1 MLRYPKE
8 LLSLIAYLK
17 RLPGVG
23 KKSAERFAFE
33 FLNWG
38 SEELRNLAKLFGQF
52 KECIQTCEKC
62 GCLMDRGHCPFCTAP
77 DRNHHIM
84 CVTENPRD
92 VYAIEETNVFQGV
105 YHVLGS
111 LLSPIDGRPPEVLN
125 LPLLKERITHLKI
138 QELILAFDSTIEG
151 DATALFI
158 REQLPHIYIS
168 RLALGLPLGSS
179 LDFVDEG
186 TLSRAFSDRKGF

>member
-8 LLSLIAYLK
+8 LLCLIAYLK
-17 RLPGVG
+17 KLPGVG
-23 KKSAERFAFE
+23 KRSAERFAFE
-33 FLNWG
+33 FLSWENG
-38 SEELRNLAKLFGQF
+38 ELCNLAKLFSQF
-52 KECIQTCEKC
+52 KECIRTCGKC
-62 GCLMDRGHCPFCTAP
+62 GCLMDGGRCPFCESP
-77 DRNHHIM
+77 NRNHHIM

-92 VYAIEETNVFQGV
+92 VYAIEETHVFQGI

-125 LPLLKERITHLKI
+125 LPLLKERITHLEI

-158 REQLPHIYIS
+158 REQLPHVYIS
-168 RLALGLPLGSS
+168 RLALGIPVGSS

-186 TLSRAFSDRKGF
+186 TLSRAFSGRKGF